1 MIITD
6 LKNSQTK
13 LRMMVNG
20 LGNHFSLSLLAVR
33 LMLLPAA
40 EYLSKKNSVGRV
52 GWSSFSLKFSHGAKK
67 TFIFV
72 CSASTDY

>member
-1 MIITD
+1 MMVKWTRKSF
-6 LKNSQTK
+6 LTK
-13 LRMMVNG
+13 LVGWETN
-20 LGNHFSLSLLAVR
+20 FAAAT
-33 LMLLPAA
+33 AA